1 MDLELVCIALVVLG
15 IALLASALRPL
26 LGILKNPKASF
37 GWHILTVLVFL
48 FIVGYGFFLRN
59 ISRSSVTEVELAVSS
74 ILFGGGVFVLAVL
87 RLAAASLEAQLEETR
102 HADYRALHDELT
114 QLPNRRMLLQELEAA
129 VASVGKRHQNFALV
143 IIDFDRF
150 KDVNDTLGHSVGD
163 QLLQHLA
170 QTLQQS
176 LRPEDFV
183 ARLSGDEFAVLLPGI
198 AVEDAISVSHSLHQ
212 ALIRPVSFD
221 EQVISLD
228 ASMGLAYYPDS
239 AEDAASLLRCA
250 DTAMYACKRAQ
261 KVVLPYDESMEDYSR
276 QRLWGQTAIRTAIA
290 AREFFLVYQPKYD
303 LRTSQLAGIEAL
315 LRWNNGEHGLVG
327 PDGFVALSERVGLIR
342 DLTDE
347 VLRLIIEDSAQ
358 WQKTGVRVWVNLSA
372 HDLADAA
379 LAARLLSKLSAA
391 GISNSLIGVEITET
405 AMLVDQHQASVNAHA
420 LSEAGIAI
428 AIDDFGTGY
437 STLSHLSQ
445 FPVNEIKIDRAFVS
459 SLEKGSANQP
469 IIKACIDMAHD
480 LSLTVTAEGVETP
493 GQLSLIQDL
502 GCDMGQGFFF
512 DRPMA
517 IDPLIENLNISS
529 ASAFDGQRALA
540 S

>member
-37 GWHILTVLVFL
+37 GWHILAVLVFL

-114 QLPNRRMLLQELEAA
+114 QLPNRRMLLQKLEAA
-129 VASVGKRHQNFALV
+129 VASGGKRHQNFALV

-163 QLLQHLA
+163 QLLQHLG

-250 DTAMYACKRAQ
+250 DTAMYTCKRAQ

-315 LRWNNGEHGLVG
+315 LRWNNGEYGLVG

-347 VLRLIIEDSAQ
+347 VLRLVIEDSAQ

-379 LAARLLSKLSAA
+379 LSARLLSKLSAA

-405 AMLVDQHQASVNAHA
+405 AMLVDQHQASTNARA

-459 SLEKGSANQP
+459 SLEKGSANKP

-502 GCDMGQGFFF
+502 GCDMGQGFLF

-517 IDPLIENLNISS
+517 IDQLIENLITSS
-529 ASAFDGQRALA
+529 ARAFDGQRALA